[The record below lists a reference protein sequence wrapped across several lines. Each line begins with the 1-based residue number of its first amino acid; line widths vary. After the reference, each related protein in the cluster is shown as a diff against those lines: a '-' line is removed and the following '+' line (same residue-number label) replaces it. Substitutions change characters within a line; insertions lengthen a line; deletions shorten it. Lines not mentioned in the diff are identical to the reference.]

1 MRIISVYKP
10 NPLRLILVSAMSKT
24 LKKILLVVAMVTLV
38 GGTFTAIM
46 TYSNIGLSD
55 EFTRQWALSFVQ
67 AVCVIFPTS
76 VAVMWALNKVV
87 ETLFVSLSSL
97 HKNLIFGFG
106 MALSMEAIMA
116 LSTTYR
122 NIGLGDLQQFSQA
135 FLASYLMVL
144 PVALVLSPIMTLLV
158 KPKME
163 AFLAS

>member
-1 MRIISVYKP
+1 
-10 NPLRLILVSAMSKT
+10 MSKT
-24 LKKILLVVAMVTLV
+24 LKKILLVAAMVTLV
-38 GGTFTAIM
+38 GGTFTGIM
-46 TYSNIGLSD
+46 TYSNIGFGD
-55 EFTRQWALSFVQ
+55 AFARQWALSFVQ

-76 VAVMWALNKVV
+76 VVVMWVMHKVV
-87 ETLFVSLSSL
+87 ETLFVRLSSL

-135 FLASYLMVL
+135 FLASYFMVL
-144 PVALVLSPIMTLLV
+144 PVALVFSPIVTLLL

>member
-1 MRIISVYKP
+1 
-10 NPLRLILVSAMSKT
+10 MSKT
-24 LKKILLVVAMVTLV
+24 LKKILLVTAMVTLV
-38 GGTFTAIM
+38 GGAFTGVM
-46 TYSNIGLSD
+46 TYSNIGFSD
-55 EFTRQWALSFVQ
+55 AFTRQWALSFVQ

-76 VAVMWALNKVV
+76 VAVMWAMNKVV
-87 ETLFVSLSSL
+87 ETVFVRLSSL

>member
-1 MRIISVYKP
+1 KTAGRI
-10 NPLRLILVSAMSKT
+10 LRRSLINADW
-24 LKKILLVVAMVTLV
+24 
-38 GGTFTAIM
+38 
-46 TYSNIGLSD
+46 Y
-55 EFTRQWALSFVQ
+55 
-67 AVCVIFPTS
+67 
-76 VAVMWALNKVV
+76 KVV
-87 ETLFVSLSSL
+87 ETVFVRLSSL

-144 PVALVLSPIMTLLV
+144 PVALVLSPIMTLLI